1 MIELSKEDKD
11 KAIKE
16 IQDYFLNERDEE
28 IGSLQGLLLLDFFLE
43 NIGTIVYNKALEDA
57 KSYVEDKLQ
66 DIYSLEQ

>member
-11 KAIKE
+11 KAILE
-16 IQDYFLNERDEE
+16 IQNYFLNERDEE